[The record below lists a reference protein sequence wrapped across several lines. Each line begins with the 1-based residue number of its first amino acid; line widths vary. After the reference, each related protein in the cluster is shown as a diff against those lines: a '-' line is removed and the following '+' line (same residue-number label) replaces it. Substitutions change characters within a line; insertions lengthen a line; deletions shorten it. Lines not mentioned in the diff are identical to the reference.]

1 MLKSV
6 AFVSSA
12 DTARLSPKHESLLVN
27 PASAQLHESFHFH
40 LKMMLQEHALNC
52 VLGG

>member
-12 DTARLSPKHESLLVN
+12 DTAGLSHKHESLLVN
-27 PASAQLHESFHFH
+27 PASAQLRESFHFH
-40 LKMMLQEHALNC
+40 LKLILQEYALNC
-52 VLGG
+52 VLSD